1 MKMVLP
7 ALVLASLA
15 LTGCSSG
22 RAQVTF
28 TKPEK
33 LGSVYE
39 RFPGAYITSDRDG
52 EYDVVLVND
61 ALQAEGKHRSSKKP
75 LQQIA
80 DAPLQQA
87 IHIHV
92 FWRPASGA
100 MVKES
105 SITNAIVHWY
115 VFGNDGSRGVDMVH
129 YEGAAF
135 VMLDAGAHKA
145 DITIGDGQLAPRQI
159 KGGLTDP
166 VGPSRISGTI
176 TAVRDDARVRS
187 LLASFQSKATS
198 TEPAWTQAETDGES
212 AFGK

>member
-1 MKMVLP
+1 MKIALP
-7 ALVLASLA
+7 ALVLISLLA
-15 LTGCSSG
+15 GCSSG
-22 RAQVTF
+22 KAQVTF

-39 RFPGAYITSDRDG
+39 RFPGAYITSNRDG

-61 ALQAEGKHRSSKKP
+61 ALRAAGRHVSSKKP
-75 LQQIA
+75 LQPIA
-80 DAPLQQA
+80 EATLQQA

-92 FWRPASGA
+92 FWRPMAGA

-105 SITNAIVHWY
+105 SVTNAIIHWY

-135 VMLDAGAHKA
+135 VMLDDGKNKT
-145 DITIGDGQLAPRQI
+145 DVTIGDGQLAPRQI
-159 KGGLTDP
+159 KGDLRDP
-166 VGPSRISGTI
+166 VGPSRITGSI
-176 TAVRDDARVRS
+176 TAVRDDSRVKS
-187 LLASFQSKATS
+187 LLAAFQTKATS
-198 TEPAWTQAETDGES
+198 TEPAWTQAETDGEP